1 MRDRPLHGVAV
12 YNPDLLSKD
21 ELIELFCARATVLDR
36 LIDDIRREGAGAVQH
51 HLLVGRRGMG
61 KTTLLRRLAHAIDD
75 DATLAATW
83 VPLTFPEEQYN
94 VAHLSD
100 FWLNCLDALGDRL
113 ERRGD
118 RERARQLDAQIES
131 IAPLTDEKHRHDAAL
146 ALLEETAAAL
156 GRRLV
161 LLVDNVDLILDRIK
175 ADEWSLR
182 ATLSSAEW
190 LLLIG
195 ATAVGLESTYDY
207 EAAFYDFFRV
217 HALRGLDEDETF
229 ALLRRLAETFDAAPV
244 IRVLD
249 EQPGRIRAL
258 RVLAGGNPR
267 TLVLL
272 FTLLAQGID
281 GDVRS
286 DLERLLDHCTPLYKA
301 RFENLTPQQ
310 QHVVDA
316 MAVHW
321 HPITA
326 GDLAARLRMDVN
338 KVSSQ
343 LNRLVR
349 DGVVEKVEIHGHKRA
364 GFQLAERFFNI
375 WYLMRASRRVRRHLV
390 WLVEFLRLMYAPAE
404 HAEMARRHLAGAP
417 AGSGDARLNHAEN
430 ALALAAVVQSAGLRY
445 ALESQGLRT
454 LAWDPHLRRQ
464 LGELLDLHG
473 ADAPL
478 ADRAERMKMLAEV
491 REWCLSMTGLPDG
504 YDGERLWRL
513 IGGSIVLRAW
523 TKHRLISTSGS
534 RWDMPTALLPGFEEM
549 HRREDAV
556 FGDGAD
562 ALRDA
567 AQMGEIDGIHDSQGI
582 LAVAQESDDPHL
594 AAIAYGTAV
603 TTGAVWPGAM
613 PSLVDDVPY
622 ASVCHDLGSGE
633 GGIAAL
639 ERAWQT
645 RWSRVDAT
653 SQPAVK
659 AAIDWAVSQWITHLS
674 WEQAWPEADAYETLT
689 ATWRRPLSM
698 SYFVALRAVVSNAVA
713 AALAALDAT
722 PDLSDRWRPLRE
734 ALAAIDA
741 GTRAYLT
748 RVAPEIREPAD
759 QIIDRLAP
767 ELPA

>member
-1 MRDRPLHGVAV
+1 M
-12 YNPDLLSKD
+12 
-21 ELIELFCARATVLDR
+21 
-36 LIDDIRREGAGAVQH
+36 
-51 HLLVGRRGMG
+51 
-61 KTTLLRRLAHAIDD
+61 
-75 DATLAATW
+75 
-83 VPLTFPEEQYN
+83 
-94 VAHLSD
+94 
-100 FWLNCLDALGDRL
+100 
-113 ERRGD
+113 
-118 RERARQLDAQIES
+118 
-131 IAPLTDEKHRHDAAL
+131 
-146 ALLEETAAAL
+146 LEETAAAL

-272 FTLLAQGID
+272 FSLLAQGID

-301 RFENLTPQQ
+301 RFENLPPQQ
-310 QHVVDA
+310 QQVVDA

-343 LNRLVR
+343 LSRLAR
-349 DGVVEKVEIHGHKRA
+349 DGVVEKVEIHGQKRA
-364 GFQLAERFFNI
+364 GFQVAERFFNI
-375 WYLMRASRRVRRHLV
+375 WYLMRASRRVRRHLI

-404 HAEMARRHLAGAP
+404 HAAMARRHLTDAP
-417 AGSGDARLNHAEN
+417 TGSGDARLHHAEN
-430 ALALAAVVQSAGLRY
+430 ALALAAVVQGAGLRY

-454 LAWDPHLRRQ
+454 LAWDPRLRRQ

-478 ADRAERMKMLAEV
+478 ADRAERMRMLAEV
-491 REWCLSMTGLPDG
+491 RERCLSATGLPDG

-513 IGGSIVLRAW
+513 IGGSIYFDVKFKSIVARFDGFRGEMLA
-523 TKHRLISTSGS
+523 
-534 RWDMPTALLPGFEEM
+534 ALVSIFETM
-549 HRREDAV
+549 HGWENAV
-556 FGDGAD
+556 FGDGVD

-567 AQMGEIDGIHDSQGI
+567 TQMGEIDNIGDSQGI
-582 LAVAQESDDPHL
+582 SAVAQESDDPHL
-594 AAIAYGTAV
+594 AAIAHGTAV
-603 TTGAVWPGAM
+603 ITGAAWPGAV
-613 PSLVDDVPY
+613 PPVVDDVPY
-622 ASVCHDLGSGE
+622 ASVCHVLGSGE
-633 GGIAAL
+633 GGIASL
-639 ERAWQT
+639 ERAWET
-645 RWSRVDAT
+645 RWSRVDPA
-653 SQPAVK
+653 SQHAVK
-659 AAIDWAVSQWITHLS
+659 AASRWAVSQWIAHLS
-674 WEQAWPEADAYETLT
+674 WEQAWPAAAAFETLA
-689 ATWRRPLSM
+689 ATWEGPVQM
-698 SYFVALRAVVSNAVA
+698 SHRVALRAVASNEAP

-722 PDLSDRWRPLRE
+722 PDLADRWRPLRE
-734 ALAAIDA
+734 ALAAIDV
-741 GTRAYLT
+741 GTRAHLT

-759 QIIDRLAP
+759 QLIDRLAP
-767 ELPA
+767 ELPR